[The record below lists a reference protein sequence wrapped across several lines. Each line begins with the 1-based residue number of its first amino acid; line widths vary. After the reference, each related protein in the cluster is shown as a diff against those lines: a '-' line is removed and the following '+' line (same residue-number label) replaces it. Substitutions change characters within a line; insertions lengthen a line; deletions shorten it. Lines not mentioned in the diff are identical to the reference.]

1 MHQTQRGK
9 KKNNLNLSIT
19 MLNESPSQCLEE
31 CEPKLTPKS
40 SGYTNSHPPPLKKE
54 IQGGD
59 LINEEKEDRIDTG
72 KRERCLGFTCWK
84 GQKGR
89 LRENL
94 GVL

>member
-1 MHQTQRGK
+1 
-9 KKNNLNLSIT
+9 

-72 KRERCLGFTCWK
+72 KRAWVYVLERTKRKAERKSRCSVVITGA
-84 GQKGR
+84 
-89 LRENL
+89 
-94 GVL
+94 

>member
-1 MHQTQRGK
+1 
-9 KKNNLNLSIT
+9 

-40 SGYTNSHPPPLKKE
+40 SGYTNSYPPPPLKKKQKKKE

-72 KRERCLGFTCWK
+72 KRERGLGFTCWK

-89 LRENL
+89 LGENL